1 MNSLSSTVFASPWA
15 FIGMVLLG
23 ISVFLYFRWSKSQQS
38 DFRYPSFT
46 LIKDLPKT
54 TVQRLRY
61 LPTALHWVAISL
73 LIVAMARPQKT
84 SSEEQ
89 ISTEGIDIVMTL
101 DISTSMAAL
110 DFQPDNRLE
119 AAKRVAANF
128 VNHRKSDRIGL
139 VVFAAQ
145 SFTQCPL
152 TLDYRI
158 LKDLMAKVDM
168 GMVEDGTAIGM
179 AIANGVNRL
188 RNSTAKSRVMIL
200 LTDGQNNRGE
210 LDPVTAAQTA
220 AALGIK
226 IYAVGVGTHG
236 MAPYPQ
242 QTPFGTR
249 LVQIPVNIDE
259 DMLKE
264 IAKLTKGRYFRATDE
279 KELQEIYDEIDRLE
293 TTKIDVT
300 HYRRVA
306 ELFYP
311 YLTIALLCL
320 AVEALLVRT
329 RFRKIP

>member
-1 MNSLSSTVFASPWA
+1 MSLLVSSEFFSRWA
-15 FIGMVLLG
+15 LLG
-23 ISVFLYFRWSKSQQS
+23 LVLIPGLVFYYFWRSKSQWS
-38 DFRYPSFT
+38 DFRYPS
-46 LIKDLPKT
+46 LRLVNDLPKT
-54 TVQRLRY
+54 VVQRLRI
-61 LPTALHWVAISL
+61 LPAVLRWTALGL
-73 LIVAMARPQKT
+73 LIVAMARPQRT

-89 ISTEGIDIVMTL
+89 IFTEGIDIVLTL
-101 DISTSMAAL
+101 DISTSMAAM

-119 AAKRVAANF
+119 AAKKVGAEF
-128 VNHRKSDRIGL
+128 VDHRTSDRIGL

-152 TLDYRI
+152 TLDYRV
-158 LKDLMAKVDM
+158 LKDLMSKVEM

-188 RNSTAKSRVMIL
+188 RNSIAKSRVMIL

-226 IYAVGVGTHG
+226 IYTIGVGTKG
-236 MAPYPQ
+236 TAPYPQ
-242 QTPFGTR
+242 QTPWGMRT
-249 LVQIPVNIDE
+249 VQIPVNIDE
-259 DMLKE
+259 DMLRE
-264 IAKLTKGRYFRATDE
+264 IANITKGRYFRATDTE
-279 KELQEIYDEIDRLE
+279 ELTEIYQGIDRLE
-293 TTKIDVT
+293 RSKVEVS

-311 YLTIALLCL
+311 YLALALVCL
-320 AVEALLVRT
+320 VLEAVLVRT

>member
-1 MNSLSSTVFASPWA
+1 MNPLSSTAFASPWA
-15 FIGMVLLG
+15 FIGLILLG

-46 LIKDLPKT
+46 LIKELPKT
-54 TVQRLRY
+54 IVQRFRF
-61 LPTALHWVAISL
+61 LPTTLHWLAIAL
-73 LIVAMARPQKT
+73 LIVALARPQRT

-89 ISTEGIDIVMTL
+89 ISTEGIDIVLIL

-128 VNHRKSDRIGL
+128 IDHRRSDRIGL

-152 TLDYRI
+152 TLDYRV
-158 LKDLMAKVDM
+158 LKDLMSKVDM

-226 IYAVGVGTHG
+226 IYTVGVGTHG

-249 LVQIPVNIDE
+249 MVQIPVNIDE
-259 DMLKE
+259 DMLKK
-264 IAKLTKGRYFRATDE
+264 IADITKGRYFRATDE
-279 KELQEIYDEIDRLE
+279 KELQQIYDEINRLE
-293 TTKIDVT
+293 TSKIEVT

-320 AVEALLVRT
+320 AAEALLVRT

>member
-1 MNSLSSTVFASPWA
+1 MIPLSAEFANPWA
-15 FIGMVLLG
+15 FAGLILIPVLAY
-23 ISVFLYFRWSKSQQS
+23 LYFRKSQRQVS
-38 DFRYPSFT
+38 DFRYPS
-46 LIKDLPKT
+46 LSLVSNLPKT
-54 TVQRLRY
+54 AIQRLRH
-61 LPTALHWVAISL
+61 LPAILRWLALAL
-73 LIVAMARPQKT
+73 LIIALARPQKT
-84 SSEEQ
+84 SSEEK
-89 ISTEGIDIVMTL
+89 IFAEGIDIVLTL
-101 DISTSMAAL
+101 DISTSMAAM
-110 DFQPDNRLE
+110 DFQPENRLG
-119 AAKRVAANF
+119 AAKKVAIDF
-128 VNHRKSDRIGL
+128 VDHRTSDRIGL

-158 LKDLMAKVDM
+158 LKDLMSKVEM

-226 IYAVGVGTHG
+226 IYTIGVGTRG
-236 MAPYPQ
+236 TAPYPQ

-249 LVQIPVNIDE
+249 TVQIPVNIDE
-259 DMLKE
+259 EMLQQ
-264 IAKLTKGRYFRATDE
+264 IADITKGRYFRATDT
-279 KELQEIYDEIDRLE
+279 KELQEIYREIDRLE
-293 TTKIDVT
+293 TSKVEVT

-311 YLTIALLCL
+311 YLALALLCL
-320 AVEALLVRT
+320 AVEAILVRT

>member
-1 MNSLSSTVFASPWA
+1 MSPPSLTDFATPWA
-15 FIGMVLLG
+15 FAGLILIPIIILY
-23 ISVFLYFRWSKSQQS
+23 YFRRAQRQWS
-38 DFRYPSFT
+38 DFRYPSLS
-46 LIKDLPKT
+46 LIKQLPKT
-54 TVQRLRY
+54 TIQRFRHLPAVLR
-61 LPTALHWVAISL
+61 WVALAL
-73 LIVAMARPQKT
+73 LIVALARPQRT

-89 ISTEGIDIVMTL
+89 ISTEGIDIVLTL
-101 DISTSMAAL
+101 DISTSMAAM

-119 AAKRVAANF
+119 AAKKVAAEF
-128 VNHRKSDRIGL
+128 VDNRTSDRIGL

-152 TLDYRI
+152 TLDYRV
-158 LKDLMAKVDM
+158 LKDLMSKVQM

-188 RNSTAKSRVMIL
+188 RDSKAKSRVMIL

-226 IYAVGVGTHG
+226 IYTIGVGTKG

-249 LVQIPVNIDE
+249 TVQIPVNIDE
-259 DMLKE
+259 DMLRQ
-264 IAKLTKGRYFRATDE
+264 IATITHGRYFRATDT
-279 KELQEIYDEIDRLE
+279 KELEQIYQEINRLE
-293 TTKIDVT
+293 KSKIDVT

-311 YLTIALLCL
+311 YLALALLCL
-320 AVEALLVRT
+320 AVEAILVRT